1 MKIGKGTRNHAQIHN
16 NKGHAKSVAEA
27 GSLNLDKPELKV
39 CHKKNMDSSNFL
51 DIDETIEG
59 HGIER
64 VSEAGWF
71 S

>member
-1 MKIGKGTRNHAQIHN
+1 MNALI
-16 NKGHAKSVAEA
+16 
-27 GSLNLDKPELKV
+27 
-39 CHKKNMDSSNFL
+39 SNFL